1 MSAVA
6 VAPATGLAEFDALLT
21 SVTLHVVQPDFS
33 YAGDRLLGKLHHT
46 PRREKAINPNLEVAL
61 VCNTGGLGKNVCSC
75 TYDFGGYS
83 FIKITTRLYK
93 TF

>member
-61 VCNTGGLGKNVCSC
+61 VCNTGG
-75 TYDFGGYS
+75 
-83 FIKITTRLYK
+83 
-93 TF
+93 